1 MKMIDKKKH
10 RLYSTW
16 KNMMARCYVK
26 SHPNYKYYGAKGVI
40 VSKRWHSFDNFI
52 YDIDNTMPNGPLL
65 YNADYQLDKDKNG
78 EMLYSLENCCVI
90 STEENRKIAYTKQQR
105 KIIAINITEEISFHS
120 VSEASRILNIKRPTL
135 INYLKSG
142 KQHPIGFHFKYYN

>member
-1 MKMIDKKKH
+1 MIYKKKH

-26 SHPNYKYYGAKGVI
+26 SHPNYKYYGAKGVT
-40 VSKRWHSFDNFI
+40 VSERWHSFDNFI

-78 EMLYSLENCCVI
+78 EMLYSLENCRVI

>member
-1 MKMIDKKKH
+1 MIDKKKH